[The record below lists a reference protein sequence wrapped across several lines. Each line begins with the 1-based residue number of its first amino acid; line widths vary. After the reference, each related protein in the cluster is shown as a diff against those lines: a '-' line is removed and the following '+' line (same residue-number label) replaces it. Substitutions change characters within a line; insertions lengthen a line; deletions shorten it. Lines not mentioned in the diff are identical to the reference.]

1 MVAERVV
8 ITGMGAVTP
17 LGQDLESSWRSLCE
31 GQSGVGPITLFDPAE
46 MKCRIASEVKGFEPA
61 RFMHPKEAR
70 RNDRSVQLG
79 VAAARQA
86 IAHAGLTIDAANAE
100 QIGVVVGSGVGGI
113 GSLSEQYDVMRD
125 RGVDRI
131 SPFLVPMF
139 IIDTLAGM
147 ISMAVGAKGPNFSI
161 VSACASSGHCI
172 GEAYEI
178 IRRGDAT
185 AVLAGGAEAGIVPIG
200 IGSFD
205 AMRALSTR
213 NDDPLHASRPF
224 DKDRDG
230 FVMGEGGGIF
240 VLESLSN
247 ARERGA
253 TIHAELIGH
262 GATGDAY
269 HYTSPPDDG
278 EGAAR
283 AMRLAFKKAGLSP
296 REVDYVNAH
305 ATATPNGDRA
315 EIRAIKSVFGPA
327 AYDVPVSSTKSM
339 TGHLMG
345 AGAAIEGMFCILAMR
360 DGVIPPTVNLDEP
373 DPVCDLDHVP
383 NVARKKP
390 VEVALSNSFGFG
402 GHNNSLIFK
411 AFQD

>member
-1 MVAERVV
+1 
-8 ITGMGAVTP
+8 MGAITP
-17 LGQDLESSWRSLCE
+17 LGHDLESSWRSLCE
-31 GQSGVGPITLFDPAE
+31 GQSGVGPITLFDPSP
-46 MKCRIASEVKGFEPA
+46 MKCRIASEVKDFEPS
-61 RFMHPKEAR
+61 RYMHAKEAR

-79 VAAARQA
+79 VAAAKQA
-86 IAHAGLTIDAANAE
+86 LAHAELTIDASNAD
-100 QIGVVVGSGVGGI
+100 QIGVVVGSGVGGV
-113 GSLSEQYDVMRD
+113 GSFSDQFDVMRD

-131 SPFLVPMF
+131 SPYVLPMF

-147 ISMAVGAKGPNFSI
+147 ISMVVGARGPNFSI

-172 GEAYEI
+172 GEAFEI
-178 IRRGDAT
+178 IRRGDAR
-185 AVLAGGAEAGIVPIG
+185 VILAGGAEAAIVPIG

-224 DKDRDG
+224 DRDRDG
-230 FVMGEGGGIF
+230 FVMGEGGGIL
-240 VLESLSN
+240 VLESLSS

-253 TIHAELIGH
+253 AIHAELVGY
-262 GATGDAY
+262 GATGDAF
-269 HYTSPPDDG
+269 HSTSPPDDG

-283 AMRLAFKKAGLSP
+283 AMHLAFKKAALSP
-296 REVDYVNAH
+296 RDVDYINAH

-360 DGVIPPTVNLDEP
+360 DSVIPPTVNLDQP

-383 NVARKKP
+383 NLARQKR
-390 VEVALSNSFGFG
+390 VDVALSNSFGFG

-411 AFQD
+411 AFQE